1 MGFPSPSP
9 WGRLAVSADI
19 FGGHNSA
26 GGKGS
31 ENGHVQPEAQGR
43 EPPGSGSRMGKAGGS
58 MNASHPRP
66 TQAHHSHLTVLGFR
80 ISEFAYSL
88 KCIYNRQVD
97 IRGSLAVT
105 GGQCSVARWAHP
117 CLMGTGGT
125 PASVSAGAGN
135 KRPFH
140 CLLVPW
146 FLPFC
151 VWLVTS
157 SLFKMARRPGDGVR
171 PVF

>member
-19 FGGHNSA
+19 FGCHNSA
-26 GGKGS
+26 AGEAS
-31 ENGHVQPEAQGR
+31 ENGHVQSEVRGG

-58 MNASHPRP
+58 MNASPPLRLS
-66 TQAHHSHLTVLGFR
+66 TAILVVLGFR
-80 ISEFAYSL
+80 TSEFAYSL
-88 KCIYNRQVD
+88 KCVYNPQVD
-97 IRGSLAVT
+97 TRGSLAVT
-105 GGQCSVARWAHP
+105 GGQRSVARRAHP
-117 CLMGTGGT
+117 CLMGTEGT

-140 CLLVPW
+140 CLSVPW
-146 FLPFC
+146 VLPFC

-157 SLFKMARRPGDGVR
+157 V
-171 PVF
+171 